1 MEDMKSQDF
10 VQKFTVMMQELEQRQ
25 EVLQK
30 EAEQRHQEALEE
42 IKALLT
48 GISFRNMNI
57 VNNITQEFKKEKAL
71 NFFLSGL
78 VDELQLAVKMFKPR
92 TLSEAYSLARLQEI
106 QMKQGLAEK
115 SRCLH
120 WFIFMPKLVAQV
132 IGDWKSS
139 LLQRK
144 GMWQPDGYDPEV
156 VGPLITWIRELPV
169 LLILL
174 GDRHPSS
181 SEAVLHLLLDLGRF
195 ASPGTFLA
203 KEYDEVQKSLQEFYC
218 TYQRGCYGPFTRLPL
233 ECQKLSIYSLAY
245 FSHLDSPLLTSVTLC
260 CLRPDLDEDV
270 LFLIIEHLHSIFRRG
285 KIEIQDHLSFFV
297 TLVTRFNVF
306 PENIRSAIE
315 EGTKFSNRGTFK
327 ELIGVV
333 FSCLEQMGDASLLL
347 KPPLDNACA
356 MLRILVRLD
365 SKPTRLSEESIINLS
380 NFIPSYLIDVVHLE
394 DSSLT
399 VGERRRI
406 QYALEQLKTVR
417 SSLDQ
422 EMQRAKQDINKRV
435 EGNEGPGS
443 DVLTTPISKDLCLKP
458 ESRRSGKVL
467 NKKRS
472 YAQFH
477 LDLGQSDFNFRTC
490 SACGVKYAPGEEE
503 DEKNHKT
510 FHRNYTHGFQYKGC
524 RNERVV
530 HMPCSELGRIVLVL
544 GSYSPAQR
552 NKVQEVVKMMEIEL
566 GGGWI
571 FHKLCKARGFLTI
584 IKLVAGCL
592 VAEPIKEAFKVLPCS
607 VDKRS
612 DATKKN
618 SKSDSTTLRFGE
630 IKLQRETTKKA
641 PTVNSLEVLDR
652 KSNGAIVCEEKAVSA
667 ICGIRAIW
675 VTPSNRRKRIAAQL
689 LDAVRKSFCIGFTL
703 QQSQI
708 AFSPPKSA
716 GKALAF
722 SYTGT
727 TSFMVYKP
735 NAVDS

>member
-1 MEDMKSQDF
+1 
-10 VQKFTVMMQELEQRQ
+10 MQS
-25 EVLQK
+25 K
-30 EAEQRHQEALEE
+30 
-42 IKALLT
+42 
-48 GISFRNMNI
+48 ISSF
-57 VNNITQEFKKEKAL
+57 FK
-71 NFFLSGL
+71 
-78 VDELQLAVKMFKPR
+78 
-92 TLSEAYSLARLQEI
+92 
-106 QMKQGLAEK
+106 
-115 SRCLH
+115 
-120 WFIFMPKLVAQV
+120 
-132 IGDWKSS
+132 
-139 LLQRK
+139 
-144 GMWQPDGYDPEV
+144 
-156 VGPLITWIRELPV
+156 
-169 LLILL
+169 
-174 GDRHPSS
+174 PSS
-181 SEAVLHLLLDLGRF
+181 SSSSSKSDQDL
-195 ASPGTFLA
+195 P
-203 KEYDEVQKSLQEFYC
+203 
-218 TYQRGCYGPFTRLPL
+218 
-233 ECQKLSIYSLAY
+233 
-245 FSHLDSPLLTSVTLC
+245 
-260 CLRPDLDEDV
+260 
-270 LFLIIEHLHSIFRRG
+270 SIFKDDDHELVLWEIAEHQFVNTYKRRAP
-285 KIEIQDHLSFFV
+285 QS
-297 TLVTRFNVF
+297 N
-306 PENIRSAIE
+306 
-315 EGTKFSNRGTFK
+315 EG
-327 ELIGVV
+327 
-333 FSCLEQMGDASLLL
+333 
-347 KPPLDNACA
+347 
-356 MLRILVRLD
+356 
-365 SKPTRLSEESIINLS
+365 
-380 NFIPSYLIDVVHLE
+380 
-394 DSSLT
+394 
-399 VGERRRI
+399 
-406 QYALEQLKTVR
+406 
-417 SSLDQ
+417 
-422 EMQRAKQDINKRV
+422 V

-458 ESRRSGKVL
+458 ESRSSGKVL

-510 FHRNYTHGFQYKGC
+510 FHRNYTHGVQYKGC

-544 GSYSPAQR
+544 GSDPPAQR

-571 FHKLCKARGFLTI
+571 FHKLCKVYLFISSQR
-584 IKLVAGCL
+584 VAGCL

-612 DATKKN
+612 DATKKD

-630 IKLQRETTKKA
+630 IILQRETTKKA

-708 AFSPPKSA
+708 AFSPPTSA

-727 TSFMVYKP
+727 ASFMVYKP